1 MLDWKQNYYVYD
13 IAMLKKLLIAHI
25 TLLLLFGS
33 ASAEKIDKVN
43 VSGNERISKD
53 TIIIFGE
60 IDLNDDFDDN
70 LINNILKNLY
80 NTNFFQDIKI
90 SITNKTLN
98 INVVENPIIQRV
110 ELLGIKAKKMKD
122 PIFEQIRLKKNNS
135 YNEYLVKKDKELILN
150 ILKTSGFYFAEVK
163 LEKIEN
169 PNNTV
174 ALIYNI
180 DLGKKA
186 KIRKIKFIGDKKY
199 KNRKLFRIIA
209 SEENKFWKFISNKK
223 LLNEGRIDLDKRLLT
238 NYYRNKGYYNVKVE
252 SSFAEFLDEGD
263 FDLIFN
269 INAGEKFFFNNL
281 KLDLPTD
288 YDRNNFSRIDSLFN
302 KLKNEVYSY
311 NAIDKILKEVELVA
325 LKKEYDSINATVKQN
340 IVKKNKLDFTI
351 IINELEKNYV
361 ERINITGNNITREE
375 VIRNNLVVDEG
386 DTFNKILH
394 NKSINNIK
402 ALNFFKSVDSE
413 VITGKNDK
421 TKIINIEVE
430 EKPTGEIS
438 AGAGVGTSG
447 TMLAFAVSENNF
459 LGRGIEFS
467 SNVELTDESIRG
479 AFSVANPNFKGTS
492 QKVFAS
498 VQSSETDRLVKHGYK
513 TTKTGFTLGSKF
525 EYYENVFLS
534 PSISTYYESLKTDSS
549 ASSLLSKQKGTYFDT
564 DINYTFDY
572 DKRNQKFQTTD
583 GFRSRFN
590 QSIPIISDTS
600 ALINGYEFNYYTE
613 LLEEMIGT
621 FSFYGKTINSITG
634 DDVRIS
640 ERLYMPTSK
649 LRGFQRGKVGPVDNN
664 DYVGGNYISAVNIVT
679 TLPNVMP
686 NWQNTDFS
694 FFIDAGNVW
703 GVDYSSTVDD
713 SNKIRSS
720 AGIALDWFTPVGPL
734 SFSYAGVLSKGKND
748 KTESFRFNL
757 GTTF

>member
-1 MLDWKQNYYVYD
+1 
-13 IAMLKKLLIAHI
+13 MLKKLLIAHI

-33 ASAEKIDKVN
+33 VNAEKIDKIN

-53 TIIIFGE
+53 TIVIFGE

-70 LINNILKNLY
+70 IINNILKNLY

-90 SITNKTLN
+90 NIKNKTLN
-98 INVVENPIIQRV
+98 ISVVENPIIQRV
-110 ELLGIKAKKMKD
+110 ELLGIKAKKMKE

-209 SEENKFWKFISNKK
+209 SEENKFWKFISNNK
-223 LLNEGRIDLDKRLLT
+223 LLNEGRINLDKRLLT

-263 FDLIFN
+263 FDLVFN

-325 LKKEYDSINATVKQN
+325 LKKEYDSINATVEEN

-351 IINELEKNYV
+351 IIKELVKNYV
-361 ERINITGNNITREE
+361 ERINISGNNITREE

-394 NKSINNIK
+394 NKSINNLK
-402 ALNFFKSVDSE
+402 ALNFFKTVDSE
-413 VITGKNDK
+413 VIPGKNDN

-447 TMLAFAVSENNF
+447 TMLAFAVAENNF

-467 SNVELTDESIRG
+467 SNIELTDESIRG

-498 VQSSETDRLVKHGYK
+498 IQSSETDRLVKHGYK

-534 PSISTYYESLKTDSS
+534 PSISTYYESLKTDTS

-664 DYVGGNYISAVNIVT
+664 DYIGGNYISAVNIVT